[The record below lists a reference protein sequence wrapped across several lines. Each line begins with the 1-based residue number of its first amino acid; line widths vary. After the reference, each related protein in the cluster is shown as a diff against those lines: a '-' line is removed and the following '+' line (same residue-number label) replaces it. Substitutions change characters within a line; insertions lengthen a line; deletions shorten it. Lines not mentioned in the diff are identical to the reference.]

1 MDYLPIFLNIRE
13 QRCLVVGGG
22 EVATRKATM
31 LMRAG
36 ARVQVVAPEI
46 APALSEKLSKHEG
59 HYRKGGYETADLN
72 DVAIVIAATDDEAL
86 NRRVYEDCRARQLPV
101 NVVDAP
107 ALCTFIFPSIVD
119 RSEFVIAS
127 SS

>member
-59 HYRKGGYETADLN
+59 HYRKGGYE
-72 DVAIVIAATDDEAL
+72 IVVHANYPLMWLMRLRFAL
-86 NRRVYEDCRARQLPV
+86 LFSLR
-101 NVVDAP
+101 
-107 ALCTFIFPSIVD
+107 
-119 RSEFVIAS
+119 
-127 SS
+127 